1 MKFPALN
8 EFLKYL
14 ESIGELHRIKV
25 EVDPELESTEIA
37 IRALKQGKPAL
48 LFENPKGS
56 KYPLAM
62 NILASERR
70 IEHALGMHPEELG
83 EKLIGFM
90 ERAIPPKL
98 NTILEHKQ
106 IVKRLISS
114 RPKKVS
120 SGFAQEVVDTPNLTQ
135 LPIQKCWSQDGGRF
149 ITLGQVMT
157 YDPVTQKRNIGVY
170 RMQMFDD
177 SSTGMH
183 WQIQKGGGF
192 HYFQAQK
199 LGKEFELAVVL
210 GSDPTLLLASVAAL
224 PEGIDEVMFAGFLR
238 GARIPM
244 TRGKTIS
251 VDVPANAEFI
261 LEGKV
266 SLTESKLEGP
276 FGDHFGHYSAASE
289 FPVFRL
295 NAITHRRN
303 PIYPGTVVGR
313 PPMEDKFL
321 GDATQQIL
329 GPLIRLMHP
338 EIRSLWAY
346 YEAGFHNLLVVEI
359 EERYAKE
366 AAKTAMSL
374 IGEGQLSLTKCIVTV
389 SAGVNPKD
397 WNSVLKEIRE
407 NFDPH
412 YDFIMI
418 PKVPL
423 DTLDFT
429 SYKMNLGSKMVIDA
443 CRKQRAESPDDVG
456 INSERRA
463 KSNQFGGMRPDKVG
477 MSYEQRAIQNLKSP
491 PVPNVRDSRAGQI
504 SNLKSIDRRIIDVN
518 LIENTLLIVKI
529 ESQFTPQSTQHSNT
543 PIIQHSNSSL
553 GREVVEKLV
562 ALPKLSSLKLIAVV
576 SEDVDIRDKESYI
589 WGIFTRFDCER
600 DIIFT
605 EQKLVGISP
614 VYSGVM
620 GIDATWK
627 TGYQKPLVMDERI
640 VKLVDAKWG
649 KIWKKD

>member
-1 MKFPALN
+1 MKHSFPALG

-25 EVDPELESTEIA
+25 EIDPVLESTEIA
-37 IRALKQGKPAL
+37 IRALKQNKPAL

-70 IEHALGMHPEELG
+70 IELALGIHPEELG

-90 ERAIPPKL
+90 ERVIPPKL
-98 NTILEHKQ
+98 DFLFEQKSM
-106 IVKRLISS
+106 VKRIISS
-114 RPKKVS
+114 RPKIVRGGVS
-120 SGFAQEVVDTPNLTQ
+120 QEIVDKPNLTQ
-135 LPIQKCWSQDGGRF
+135 LPIQKCWQDDGGRF

-157 YDPVTQKRNIGVY
+157 YDPITRKRNVGIY

-192 HYFQAQK
+192 HYCHAQK
-199 LGKEFELAVVL
+199 LGKEFELAVAL
-210 GSDPTLLLASVAAL
+210 GSDPALLLASVAAL

-244 TRGKTIS
+244 ARGKTVS

-329 GPLIRLMHP
+329 GPLIRLIHP
-338 EIRSLWAY
+338 EIKSLWAY

-359 EERYAKE
+359 EERYEKE

-374 IGEGQLSLTKCIVTV
+374 MGEGQLSLTKCIVTV
-389 SAGVNPKD
+389 SAGVNPRD
-397 WNSVLKEIRE
+397 WNAVLREIRD

-443 CRKQRAESPDDVG
+443 TKNRRAESEEQGAVT
-456 INSERRA
+456 S
-463 KSNQFGGMRPDKVG
+463 
-477 MSYEQRAIQNLKSP
+477 EQRVLDLSALRSK
-491 PVPNVRDSRAGQI
+491 
-504 SNLKSIDRRIIDVN
+504 LLSIDRRIIDLNLVN
-518 LIENTLLIVKI
+518 DCLLLVKVETPFDVPN
-529 ESQFTPQSTQHSNT
+529 ES
-543 PIIQHSNSSL
+543 SSL
-553 GREVVEKLV
+553 SNGRIILEKL
-562 ALPKLSSLKLIAVV
+562 LPLPELKDLKVIAVV
-576 SEDVDIRDKESYI
+576 SSDVDIRDKDSYI

-600 DIIFT
+600 DVIFT
-605 EQKLVGISP
+605 EQKLLGISP

-627 TGYQKPLVMDERI
+627 QGYQKTLSMDEKI
-640 VKLVDAKWG
+640 VKLVDEKWDSY
-649 KIWKKD
+649 WK

>member
-1 MKFPALN
+1 MKHSFPALG

-25 EVDPELESTEIA
+25 EIDPELESTEIA
-37 IRALKQGKPAL
+37 IRALKQNKPAL

-56 KYPLAM
+56 QYPLAM

-70 IEHALGMHPEELG
+70 IELALGIHPEELG

-98 NTILEHKQ
+98 DFLLEQKSM
-106 IVKRLISS
+106 VKRIISS
-114 RPKKVS
+114 RPKIVRGGCS
-120 SGFAQEVVDTPNLTQ
+120 QENVDKPNLTQ
-135 LPIQKCWSQDGGRF
+135 LPIQKCWQDDGGRF

-157 YDPVTQKRNIGVY
+157 YDPITRKRNVGIY

-199 LGKEFELAVVL
+199 IGKEFELAVVL
-210 GSDPTLLLASVAAL
+210 GSDPALLLASVAAL

-238 GARIPM
+238 GGRMPM
-244 TRGKTIS
+244 MRGKTIS
-251 VDVPANAEFI
+251 VDVPANAEFV

-303 PIYPGTVVGR
+303 PVYPGTVVGR

-359 EERYAKE
+359 EERYEKE

-374 IGEGQLSLTKCIVTV
+374 MGEGQLSLTKCIVTV
-389 SAGVNPKD
+389 SGGVNPKD
-397 WNSVLKEIRE
+397 WNAVLREIRE

-418 PKVPL
+418 PKAPL

-443 CRKQRAESPDDVG
+443 CRKQRTHYKLQITNGYSKLVL
-456 INSERRA
+456 
-463 KSNQFGGMRPDKVG
+463 DKTKA
-477 MSYEQRAIQNLKSP
+477 S
-491 PVPNVRDSRAGQI
+491 DSRIVDA
-504 SNLKSIDRRIIDVN
+504 SF
-518 LIENTLLIVKI
+518 IESSFLIVKVA
-529 ESQFTPQSTQHSNT
+529 
-543 PIIQHSNSSL
+543 SSSK
-553 GREVVEKLV
+553 EVIEKL
-562 ALPKLSSLKLIAVV
+562 LKHPELQAIKIIAAV
-576 SEDVDIRDKESYI
+576 SEDVDIRQKESYI

-600 DIIFT
+600 DVIFT

-627 TGYQKPLVMDERI
+627 QGYQKPLSMEERI
-640 VKLVDAKWG
+640 IKLVNEKWERY
-649 KIWKKD
+649 WK

>member
-1 MKFPALN
+1 MTHSFPALG

-14 ESIGELHRIKV
+14 ESTGELHRIKV
-25 EVDPELESTEIA
+25 EIDPELESTEIA
-37 IRALKQGKPAL
+37 IRALKQNKPAL

-70 IEHALGMHPEELG
+70 IELALGIHPEELG

-90 ERAIPPKL
+90 ERVISPKL
-98 NTILEHKQ
+98 DFLLEQKSML
-106 IVKRLISS
+106 KRIISS
-114 RPKKVS
+114 RPKIVRSGVS
-120 SGFAQEVVDTPNLTQ
+120 QEIVAKPNLTQ
-135 LPIQKCWSQDGGRF
+135 LPIQKCWQDDGGRF

-157 YDPVTQKRNIGVY
+157 YDPITRKRNVGIY
-170 RMQMFDD
+170 RMQMFGD

-210 GSDPTLLLASVAAL
+210 GSDPALLLASVAAL

-374 IGEGQLSLTKCIVTV
+374 MGEGQLSLTKCIVTV

-397 WNSVLKEIRE
+397 WNAVLREIRE
-407 NFDPH
+407 NFGPH

-443 CRKQRAESPDDVG
+443 CRKKDVRC
-456 INSERRA
+456 EMLDVRR
-463 KSNQFGGMRPDKVG
+463 D
-477 MSYEQRAIQNLKSP
+477 
-491 PVPNVRDSRAGQI
+491 
-504 SNLKSIDRRIIDVN
+504 DVN
-518 LIENTLLIVKI
+518 LSSMKIVDNRIVDVKIAEETLLIVKVV
-529 ESQFTPQSTQHSNT
+529 SN
-543 PIIQHSNSSL
+543 
-553 GREVVEKLV
+553 GREVLEKL
-562 ALPKLSSLKLIAVV
+562 LKYPKLQGIKIIAMV
-576 SEDVDIRDKESYI
+576 SEDVDIRGKESYI

-600 DIIFT
+600 DVIFT

-627 TGYQKPLVMDERI
+627 PGYQKPLTMDDRI
-640 VKLVDAKWG
+640 VKLVDEKWETY
-649 KIWKKD
+649 WK

>member
-1 MKFPALN
+1 MNNNFIALS
-8 EFLKYL
+8 EFLLYL
-14 ESIGELHRIKV
+14 EKNGELHRVKNEI
-25 EVDPELESTEIA
+25 DPELESTEIA
-37 IRALKQGKPAL
+37 IRTLKQNKPAL

-70 IEHALGMHPEELG
+70 IELALGMHPEELG
-83 EKLIGFM
+83 EKLIEFM
-90 ERAIPPKL
+90 ERAMPPKL
-98 NTILEHKQ
+98 NTILKHKK
-106 IVKRLISS
+106 IVKRLIAS
-114 RPKKVS
+114 RPKKIS
-120 SGFAQEVVDTPNLTQ
+120 GGFAQEIVDTPNLSQ
-135 LPIQKCWSQDGGRF
+135 FPIQKCWPDDGGRF
-149 ITLGQVMT
+149 ITLGQVFT
-157 YDPVTQKRNIGVY
+157 YDPLTKKRNVGIY

-192 HYFQAQK
+192 HFYQAQK
-199 LGKEFELAVVL
+199 LKKEFEVAVAL
-210 GSDPTLLLASVAAL
+210 GTDPAMLLASVAAL

-238 GARIPM
+238 GARIPI
-244 TRGKTIS
+244 TRGRTVSI
-251 VDVPANAEFI
+251 DVPANAEFI

-266 SLTESKLEGP
+266 SLTESRIEGP

-295 NAITHRRN
+295 SAITHRKN
-303 PIYPGTVVGR
+303 PIYPATVVGK

-338 EIRSLWAY
+338 EIKSLWAY

-374 IGEGQLSLTKCIVTV
+374 MGEGQLSLTKCIVTV

-397 WNSVLKEIRE
+397 WNAVLKEIRE
-407 NFDPH
+407 NYDPH

-443 CRKQRAESPDDVG
+443 CKKQRAESG
-456 INSERRA
+456 EHRAESFERRA
-463 KSNQFGGMRPDKVG
+463 
-477 MSYEQRAIQNLKSP
+477 MSGEHRGFTLNALRSMLI
-491 PVPNVRDSRAGQI
+491 AH
-504 SNLKSIDRRIIDVN
+504 DRRILDIN
-518 LIENTLLIVKI
+518 LIENTLLIVKVD
-529 ESQFTPQSTQHSNT
+529 SQIQSSNI
-543 PIIQHSNSSL
+543 PIIQQSITPSSISI
-553 GREVVEKLV
+553 GKVVLQKLLSQP
-562 ALPKLSSLKLIAVV
+562 LPSSIKIIAVV
-576 SEDVDIRDKESYI
+576 SEDVDIHDKENYI

-600 DIIFT
+600 DVLFT
-605 EQKLVGISP
+605 EQKLIGISP

-627 TGYQKPLVMDERI
+627 QGYQKPLIMDERI
-640 VKLVDAKWG
+640 VKLVDEKWG
-649 KIWKKD
+649 KIWKKEICLPVRRRGLLEKLIWKSRRF